1 MTTLPLPTPESFA
14 YLSDPSAH
22 SFVPKDR
29 GNYYIWNNIPSLTQ
43 ENVTYRSIIT
53 SKRTGKLLCMSPIQS
68 LEKEDFVADVTKT
81 GQKISDLEITEMI
94 EGTMINLFYDDEA
107 GHWEIATKS
116 GVGGHYR
123 FQKQNYHLAKATAT
137 TADVHDKSLAVH
149 DKSLAVHD
157 KSFREMFLECV
168 SAGYQQKQRNG
179 RQGTQSSSSSRNNR
193 KKTKLSEECGEEEEK
208 NSTFGTLEEIP
219 LLKSGD
225 LSPNYCYSFVMQHPD
240 NHIIYDYHR
249 SQLYLIAMFHRVND
263 TAMEYCP
270 LSTPHMSSSYR
281 DAADALYANT
291 IRAVPYRVKFATNEL
306 DALPTFAEQLDQAQ
320 RDWWM
325 GMKPMGW
332 CLQNPATQNRH
343 VLENPSYNYLKELR
357 GNHPNLQYLYL
368 SLMLDTAH
376 LQEGA
381 NYRNSK
387 LSEYLMF
394 FPQYESQFRQ
404 FRVEFEKYA
413 TKVYKTYV
421 SFFIMRQRELRYPRK
436 YFTIARRIH
445 HEVFLPHRQ
454 FGTHANPHEVKD
466 PTKPFNVSFN
476 VTRHYLKSLKVGEL
490 YHLLNMSE
498 DDEQEQAQEQEQEQA
513 QDEIGSVVDAS
524 SSEMDVDMDG
534 NEDDRDQDQQRLEYE
549 NQDQQRLEYEN
560 QDQQRLEEEEP
571 YFESHM
577 AVDVAESVL

>member
-1 MTTLPLPTPESFA
+1 MTTPPVRTSESFA

-29 GNYYIWNNIPSLTQ
+29 GNYYIWNDIPSLTQ

-123 FQKQNYHLAKATAT
+123 FQKQNYHLAKATT
-137 TADVHDKSLAVH
+137 DVH

-179 RQGTQSSSSSRNNR
+179 RQGTQSSSRNNR
-193 KKTKLSEECGEEEEK
+193 KKTKLSEESGEEEEK

-263 TAMEYCP
+263 VAMEYCP
-270 LSTPHMSSSYR
+270 LSAPHMSSSYR

-498 DDEQEQAQEQEQEQA
+498 DDEQAQEQEQT
-513 QDEIGSVVDAS
+513 QDDIGSVVDAS

-534 NEDDRDQDQQRLEYE
+534 NEDDRDQDQQRLE
-549 NQDQQRLEYEN
+549 D
-560 QDQQRLEEEEP
+560 EEEEP

-577 AVDVAESVL
+577 AVDVAEYVL